1 MPSLFIA
8 QHALL
13 ALQILRCHAG
23 GPGSAAV
30 LLLTLALPPARH
42 AAARHDAAQRPRP
55 G

>member
-13 ALQILRCHAG
+13 ALQILRWHAR

-30 LLLTLALPPARH
+30 LLLTLALPRARH
-42 AAARHDAAQRPRP
+42 AAHQPRP